1 MMMIDPAKLQLLAIV
16 ENQHFNDLFVTMKY
30 DIAVKMMETNEVND
44 LVRLREEVRALDRLQ
59 GKLTEIANEVRMT
72 R

>member
-1 MMMIDPAKLQLLAIV
+1 MDESKVQILAIV
-16 ENQHFNDLFVTMKY
+16 ENKHFEDLFVTMKY
-30 DIAVKMMETNEVND
+30 DIAVKMMETDELAE
-44 LVRLREEVRALDRLQ
+44 LVKYRDEVRALDRLQ